1 MLGVLSLPLFCFKL
15 TRRKMK
21 MVIKAGDVKTIRAV
35 TQGLIIG
42 VVSSATFSAT
52 DLGAGVFNFSL
63 ALVSIC
69 ALVEIL

>member
-1 MLGVLSLPLFCFKL
+1 
-15 TRRKMK
+15 MK

-52 DLGAGVFNFSL
+52 TLGAGVFNFSI